1 MAAVLA
7 SRAHRRLHHS
17 LHSLAS
23 STSKAYTKMFRTFLS
38 FCVFVSIN
46 IFSISGAGFTKPPL
60 ERTSFSK
67 GRWVFS
73 LWEGHLKIQFHKAS
87 FNSPYQR
94 SSLNLKEGA
103 NVLS

>member
-1 MAAVLA
+1 MNTAP
-7 SRAHRRLHHS
+7 
-17 LHSLAS
+17 
-23 STSKAYTKMFRTFLS
+23 
-38 FCVFVSIN
+38 
-46 IFSISGAGFTKPPL
+46 GAGFTKSPL

-67 GRWVFS
+67 GRCFFF
-73 LWEGHLKIQFHKAS
+73 LWEGHLKIQFHKPS